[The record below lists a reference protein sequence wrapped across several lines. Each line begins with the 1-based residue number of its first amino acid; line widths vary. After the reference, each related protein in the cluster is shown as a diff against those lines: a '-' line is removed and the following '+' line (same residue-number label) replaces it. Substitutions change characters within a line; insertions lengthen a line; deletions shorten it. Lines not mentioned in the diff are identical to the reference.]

1 MIATV
6 QRDWLV
12 KQFKTKKMSTDT
24 VEINPL
30 ITAAEKNELFP
41 VFLKLDGLHTLVVGG
56 GNVAKEKLTALLSN
70 SPLAEIT
77 VVTAELQPA
86 LQAFLEKQSNVTVER
101 KWFESSDLVGV
112 NLVIAAVNDRVTSQ
126 YIVSQARER
135 SIPVNVADTPDLCD
149 FYLGSVVQKGQ
160 VKVAISTNGYSPTLA
175 KRMKSYFDEVLP
187 NELSE
192 TAENLRL
199 IRQGINGTFKEKV
212 IKLNEITRHL
222 LAEPQ
227 TLKRPKI
234 KPVIIWAL
242 GIIGLML
249 LGHLFFSLVSPAA
262 IGSTVYQS
270 FTQVDNTILLVVLGG
285 FVAQLIDGCLS
296 MAYGVTAN
304 TVLMSVG
311 IPPAAASASVHASE
325 IFTSGVS
332 GLMHLRFGN
341 VNNKLF
347 KTLLIP
353 GVVGAI
359 LGAYVLSSLADYLFW
374 LKPIVAAY
382 TAFLGVLI
390 IRKVIRKNK
399 KRKPLKRVGWLATA
413 GGFLDSV
420 GGGGWGPIVASTL
433 IARGRHPMY
442 TVGSVCVAEFFV
454 SLASSITFI
463 TLIGIGHWQ
472 LIAGLVLGGVIAAPI
487 AAYFSSRV
495 PVKTLMLVVG
505 IAVIIISLR
514 TLGKTSGLF

>member
-1 MIATV
+1 
-6 QRDWLV
+6 
-12 KQFKTKKMSTDT
+12 MSTNT
-24 VEINPL
+24 LELNR
-30 ITAAEKNELFP
+30 ITTGTEKNVLFP

-70 SPLAEIT
+70 SPTAEIT
-77 VVTAELQPA
+77 VVTAELQPE
-86 LQAFLEKQSNVTVER
+86 LQGFLEQQENVTVE
-101 KWFESSDLVGV
+101 KKHFESSDLQGV
-112 NLVIAAVNDRVTSQ
+112 NLVIVAVNNFATSQ
-126 YIVSQARER
+126 YIAGLAKEQG
-135 SIPVNVADTPDLCD
+135 IPVNVADTPSLCD

-175 KRMKSYFDEVLP
+175 KRMKSYFEEVLP
-187 NELSE
+187 DELSE
-192 TAENLRL
+192 TAENLSL
-199 IRQGINGTFKEKV
+199 IRQGINGSFKEKV
-212 IKLNEITRHL
+212 IKLNEITRTL

-234 KPVIIWAL
+234 KPVVIWTL
-242 GIIGLML
+242 GIVGLMIS
-249 LGHLFFSLVSPAA
+249 GHLIFSLLPPAT
-262 IGSTVYQS
+262 IGEALYQS
-270 FTQVDNTILLVVLGG
+270 FTQLDRTFLLVVIGG

-296 MAYGVTAN
+296 MAYGVSAN

-311 IPPAAASASVHASE
+311 ISPAAASASVHASE

-353 GVVGAI
+353 GVIGAIVGAY
-359 LGAYVLSSLADYLFW
+359 ALSSLEPYLFW
-374 LKPIVAAY
+374 LKPVVAAY

-390 IRKVIRKNK
+390 IRKVIVKNK
-399 KRKPLKRVGWLATA
+399 KKKAVKRVGWLATA

-433 IARGRHPMY
+433 IARGRHPKY